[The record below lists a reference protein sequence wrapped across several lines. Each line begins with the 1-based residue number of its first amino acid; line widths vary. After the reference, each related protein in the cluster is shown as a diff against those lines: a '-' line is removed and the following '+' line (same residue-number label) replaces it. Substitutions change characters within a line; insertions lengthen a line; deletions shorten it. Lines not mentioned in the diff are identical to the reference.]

1 MLFLLF
7 FTHIYFS
14 LVKNF
19 FPFAIDYQYFNLSEI
34 YSQLPQASVNHTIYA
49 VICKFLLLYLARR
62 KLTTIV
68 FNCWGKKRV
77 TARLAS
83 LALFGL
89 FALSLITEP
98 GTRLNY
104 YYLLHG
110 EKRFQAKKNSKRRI
124 PSDLN
129 ENRTDD
135 TSQYRLHAH
144 AFRSTTAISCLLASW
159 CFLLSVFVW
168 WVHDTGAPNVNFRKI
183 SVRKT
188 I

>member
-1 MLFLLF
+1 M
-7 FTHIYFS
+7 
-14 LVKNF
+14 
-19 FPFAIDYQYFNLSEI
+19 QLS
-34 YSQLPQASVNHTIYA
+34 ASFYYYNSRQT
-49 VICKFLLLYLARR
+49 LTRR

-83 LALFGL
+83 LAVFSL
-89 FALSLITEP
+89 FALSLLTEP
-98 GTRLNY
+98 GTWVNY
-104 YYLLHG
+104 CYLLRG
-110 EKRFQAKKNSKRRI
+110 EKCFQAKKNSKRRI
-124 PSDLN
+124 PSNLN

-135 TSQYRLHAH
+135 ISQYRLHAY
-144 AFRSTTAISCLLASW
+144 AFPSTTAISCLLASL

-188 I
+188 ICDLEFSEHLL